1 MKKFTI
7 ISLITSGVMLFL
19 GIIMVI
25 IGVTTGGI
33 RIIRSFIFDE
43 TRTIFDHLNTGWNIV
58 RQEMSV
64 RFPEGIMDE
73 FTVSYNEAYPVYT
86 TGEFSTSRAVS
97 ANEVTDIEIYMTK
110 GDLDIMESDEDEIG
124 IEWGGVGRFQYYVED
139 QTLYVIA
146 VDDLGELT
154 IFLPEDLEI
163 KTYRLAAAA
172 GSINVESVKAE
183 ETSFYLGA
191 CDMTVGQLET
201 DDLKMETGA
210 CNLDIM
216 DGTVG
221 NIDVVYSASEITYQ
235 GNITGDA
242 DITGSMGNLELTLYG
257 DSDQFNYYIN
267 SQLGNVNI
275 PGYHSAGWT
284 QNAVVDNSASKDLSI
299 TSSMGNVEVIFS
311 TR

>member
-7 ISLITSGVMLFL
+7 ISLITSGIMLFL
-19 GIIMVI
+19 GAMLVI
-25 IGVTTGGI
+25 IGVTAGGA
-33 RIIRSFIFDE
+33 RIIRNFIFDG
-43 TRTIFDHLNTGWNIV
+43 TMSVLDNLHIGWDYV

-86 TGEFSTSRAVS
+86 IGGFSAPLAVS

-124 IEWGGVGRFQYYVED
+124 IELGGVGRFQYYVED

-172 GSINVESVKAE
+172 GNINVESVKAE

-191 CDMTVGQLET
+191 CDVTVGQLET
-201 DDLKMETGA
+201 DLLKMETGA

-221 NIDVVYSASEITYQ
+221 NIDAVYSAGEITYQ
-235 GNITGDA
+235 GEITGDA
-242 DITGSMGNLELTLYG
+242 VFMGSMGNLVLTLYG

-267 SQLGNVNI
+267 SQLGNVDV
-275 PGYHSAGWT
+275 PGYHITGWT
-284 QNAVVDNSASKDLSI
+284 KNAVVDNSASKDLSV
-299 TSSMGNVEVIFS
+299 TSSMGNVEVIFAIP
-311 TR
+311 